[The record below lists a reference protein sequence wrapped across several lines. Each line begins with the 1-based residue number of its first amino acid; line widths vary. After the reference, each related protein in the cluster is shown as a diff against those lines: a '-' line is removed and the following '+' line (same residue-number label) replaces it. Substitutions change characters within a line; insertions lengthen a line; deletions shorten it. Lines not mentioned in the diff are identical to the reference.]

1 MRPRWIFSGVQGD
14 KVMIY
19 SSSQRKNWPSNWS
32 SWENEADAGR
42 IPKDSSW
49 WALGWTFTHGGYP
62 IPHWSIP
69 RLILPNLPHYQ
80 MNLKKSE
87 VLREKVEEMIQKGH
101 NRERMRPCVVPTLLT
116 PKRDENS
123 RICVD
128 SRAINKI
135 TIRYQ
140 FLIPHLDDTLDRLGG
155 SCMF

>member
-1 MRPRWIFSGVQGD
+1 MRPRWIFGGVQGD

-19 SSSQRKNWPSNWS
+19 SSSQRKNWPSKWS
-32 SWENEADAGR
+32 SWENEADAGIMMSSR
-42 IPKDSSW
+42 MNFHPWGISNTTLIYHQIDSTQPPTLLDES
-49 WALGWTFTHGGYP
+49 
-62 IPHWSIP
+62 
-69 RLILPNLPHYQ
+69 
-80 MNLKKSE
+80 KKSE
-87 VLREKVEEMIQKGH
+87 VPREKVEEMIQKGH
-101 NRERMRPCVVPTLLT
+101 IRERMRPCVVPTLLT

-140 FLIPHLDDTLDRLGG
+140 FLIPHLDDLLDRLGG